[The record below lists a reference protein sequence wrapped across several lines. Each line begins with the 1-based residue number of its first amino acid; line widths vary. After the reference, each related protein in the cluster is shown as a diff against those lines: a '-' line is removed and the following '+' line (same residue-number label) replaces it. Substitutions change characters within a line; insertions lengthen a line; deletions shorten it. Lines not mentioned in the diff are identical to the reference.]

1 MNLNVIKDNQA
12 LFQIDLAK
20 EVEGTDGAPLTFFVG
35 RSDSCQ
41 VVLDDQQVSREHAK
55 ITYAQGSWSIEK
67 ASDFNTLS
75 LNGTFC
81 ENAQLK
87 NGDLIN
93 IGPFTIN
100 VSLSEVV
107 QEVAP
112 AAAPT
117 GHDMEITGDDA
128 SSVDVGLG
136 DDEATELLTD
146 QDVASELEGD
156 LGGDLDDNLDGGLD
170 DGLDGDLGDGG
181 LGDDLEGGLEDDL
194 GEGGL
199 DDELGDL
206 DELDQTLAEDADL
219 SGGNDEFADDFAGDE
234 AAGDFAEEGGG
245 AEGFESGDADF
256 EGGFEEGFD
265 DQEYGDEGGYD
276 VDNFDD
282 EKTQVVKSFANF
294 MLEIFG
300 EYAPYDKFNIEKPET
315 FIGRD
320 PEKCDIVLND
330 PEVSGVHAVIKKNAI
345 TCTLEDLKSANGTIL
360 NGERINAHELT
371 SDDEF
376 LIGSTSFTVK
386 IQSDFIEQEKDRIMP
401 VEENQVVEVEEVV
414 EVDENFEDE
423 DGNVI
428 EGDTL
433 GGGTLDTKPKSLFSK
448 EALKDP
454 QQRKK
459 LLYGLV
465 VLLALWVLLDD
476 GESGKKHAPKPK
488 ATKAKPKETKPTN
501 PKQKVLTP
509 EEKEY
514 VESQYLLAKQYF
526 NESKYSETIMELDK
540 IFAITPD
547 YKKARQIKALAKEGL
562 DRIARLLEEERKEKE
577 RREREAKVQSLL
589 KDAKDAVAKNQ
600 TDRAENLFKEILK
613 LDPENFEVTQ
623 LKLQVDAYKKE
634 QERIALEKAQK
645 EAERKRQLQELS
657 PGKTY
662 YLSKE
667 WYKAILKLQDFLR
680 GEGLDEDLIRE
691 ASDMLD
697 KSKENLNA
705 VVNPLIGKARSL
717 KEGQDLKGAYE
728 LYLEIL
734 QYHPSHEEALN
745 EMDAIRNKLELRSK
759 KVYREAIIAESLS
772 LYNDAKEKFQEVQQ
786 ISPTDSDYYEKATE
800 KLKDYLD

>member
-12 LFQIDLAK
+12 LFQVDLAK
-20 EVEGTDGAPLTFFVG
+20 EVEGNEGAPLTFFVG

-41 VVLDDQQVSREHAK
+41 VVLNDQQVSREHAK
-55 ITYAQGSWSIEK
+55 ITYAQGEWSIEK
-67 ASDFNTLS
+67 ASDFNTLT

-81 ENAQLK
+81 ENAELK

-100 VSLSEVV
+100 VTLPEVTSSPV
-107 QEVAP
+107 SSGP
-112 AAAPT
+112 PSDD
-117 GHDMEITGDDA
+117 DMEISGEDA

-146 QDVASELEGD
+146 QDVAGDLDDDFGDGLEGD
-156 LGGDLDDNLDGGLD
+156 LD
-170 DGLDGDLGDGG
+170 DGLDGG
-181 LGDDLEGGLEDDL
+181 LGDDLGDGDLGDGLEDDL
-194 GEGGL
+194 G
-199 DDELGDL
+199 DDLGDL
-206 DELDQTLAEDADL
+206 DELDQTLAEEAPVA
-219 SGGNDEFADDFAGDE
+219 GGDEFSDDFSGDDGGFEDAGDGGE
-234 AAGDFAEEGGG
+234 ADFESDG
-245 AEGFESGDADF
+245 EGFEGDYDDQ
-256 EGGFEEGFD
+256 GFED
-265 DQEYGDEGGYD
+265 DGNYD
-276 VDNFDD
+276 VDSFDD

-386 IQSDFIEQEKDRIMP
+386 IQSDFIEQEQDRIMP
-401 VEENQVVEVEEVV
+401 VEENQVVEVEEIV

-423 DGNVI
+423 DGNVL
-428 EGDTL
+428 EGDVL
-433 GGGTLDTKPKSLFSK
+433 GGTTLDTKPKSLFSK

-454 QQRKK
+454 AQRKK
-459 LLYGLV
+459 ILYALVGLM
-465 VLLALWVLLDD
+465 ALWVLLDE
-476 GESGKKHAPKPK
+476 GEKKPPPTKNPKK
-488 ATKAKPKETKPTN
+488 KTEVAKEKKPTN
-501 PKQKVLTP
+501 PKQKILTP

-514 VESQYLLAKQYF
+514 VEGQYLLAKQYF

-577 RREREAKVQSLL
+577 RKEREAKVKALL
-589 KDAKDAVAKNQ
+589 TDAKDAVSKNQ
-600 TDRAENLFKEILK
+600 TGRAENLFKEILK

-657 PGKTY
+657 PGKTF

-680 GEGLDEDLIRE
+680 ADGLDEDLIRE

-745 EMDAIRNKLELRSK
+745 EMDQIRIKLELRSK

-786 ISPTDSDYYEKATE
+786 ISPTDSEYYEKATE

>member
-12 LFQIDLAK
+12 LFQVDLAK
-20 EVEGTDGAPLTFFVG
+20 EVEGNAGAPLTFFVG

-41 VVLDDQQVSREHAK
+41 VVLNDQQVSREHAK
-55 ITYAQGSWSIEK
+55 ITYTQGGWSIEK
-67 ASDFNTLS
+67 ASDFNTLT

-81 ENAQLK
+81 DNAQLK

-100 VSLSEVV
+100 VTLPETASAPVFSES
-107 QEVAP
+107 
-112 AAAPT
+112 PT
-117 GHDMEITGDDA
+117 DDDMEITGEDDL

-146 QDVASELEGD
+146 NDVAGDLDDDFGDGLEGD
-156 LGGDLDDNLDGGLD
+156 LDGDLDGGLE
-170 DGLDGDLGDGG
+170 GD
-181 LGDDLEGGLEDDL
+181 
-194 GEGGL
+194 
-199 DDELGDL
+199 LGDL
-206 DELDQTLAEDADL
+206 DELDQTLAEEAPIDT
-219 SGGNDEFADDFAGDE
+219 GGEFSDDFSEDGE
-234 AAGDFAEEGGG
+234 GFGEEGGEADFESEG
-245 AEGFESGDADF
+245 EGFED
-256 EGGFEEGFD
+256 GFEDDGFED
-265 DQEYGDEGGYD
+265 DGNYD
-276 VDNFDD
+276 VDSYDDD

-345 TCTLEDLKSANGTIL
+345 TCTIEDLKSANGTIL

-386 IQSDFIEQEKDRIMP
+386 IQSDFIEQEQDRIMP
-401 VEENQVVEVEEVV
+401 VEENQVVEVEEII

-428 EGDTL
+428 EGDVL
-433 GGGTLDTKPKSLFSK
+433 GGSTLNTKPKSLFSK

-465 VLLALWVLLDD
+465 GLLALWVVLDD
-476 GESGKKHAPKPK
+476 GGEP
-488 ATKAKPKETKPTN
+488 AKPVKKQPKKENVAAEKKPTN
-501 PKQKVLTP
+501 PKQKILTP

-514 VESQYLLAKQYF
+514 VEGQYLLAKQYF

-577 RREREAKVQSLL
+577 RKERIEKVKALL
-589 KDAKDAVAKNQ
+589 EDAKDAVAKNQ
-600 TDRAENLFKEILK
+600 TGRADNLFKEILK

-680 GEGLDEDLIRE
+680 ADGLDEDLIRE

-697 KSKENLNA
+697 KSKDNLNS

-734 QYHPSHEEALN
+734 NYHPSHEEALN
-745 EMDAIRNKLELRSK
+745 EMDQIRIKLELRSK

-786 ISPTDSDYYEKATE
+786 ISPTDSEYYEKASE

>member
-1 MNLNVIKDNQA
+1 VNLNVIKDNQS
-12 LFQIDLAK
+12 LFQVDLAK

-55 ITYAQGSWSIEK
+55 ITYSQGSWSIEK
-67 ASDFNTLS
+67 SSDFNTLS

-100 VSLSEVV
+100 VSLPEAV
-107 QEVAP
+107 QPVTP

-117 GHDMEITGDDA
+117 DDDMEINGDDA

-146 QDVASELEGD
+146 QDIAGE
-156 LGGDLDDNLDGGLD
+156 LGGDLDDGLGD
-170 DGLDGDLGDGG
+170 DDLGDGG
-181 LGDDLEGGLEDDL
+181 LDDDLS
-194 GEGGL
+194 GGL
-199 DDELGDL
+199 DDDLGDL
-206 DELDQTLAEDADL
+206 EELDQTLAEDAEL
-219 SGGNDEFADDFAGDE
+219 SGGDDEFADDFGVDP
-234 AAGDFAEEGGG
+234 AGDFVEEGNE
-245 AEGFESGDADF
+245 AEGFDSGEADF
-256 EGGFEEGFD
+256 EGGFEEGFE
-265 DQEYGDEGGYD
+265 DQEYADEGGYD

-294 MLEIFG
+294 TLEIFG
-300 EYAPYDKFNIEKPET
+300 EYAPYDKFNIEKSET

-371 SDDEF
+371 SDHEF

-428 EGDTL
+428 EGDAL
-433 GGGTLDTKPKSLFSK
+433 GGGALNTKPKSLFSK

-465 VLLALWVLLDD
+465 GLLALWVLLDD
-476 GESGKKHAPKPK
+476 GESGKKPDTKPK
-488 ATKAKPKETKPTN
+488 VTKAKAPEEKKPTN
-501 PKQKVLTP
+501 PKQKILTP

-577 RREREAKVQSLL
+577 RRERAAKVQSFL
-589 KDAKDAVAKNQ
+589 KEAKDAVAKNQ
-600 TDRAENLFKEILK
+600 TDSAENLFKEILK

-745 EMDAIRNKLELRSK
+745 EMDSIRNKLELRSK

-786 ISPTDSDYYEKATE
+786 ISPTDSAYYEKATE